1 MMFRLSILAIL
12 LISILATSC
21 DTEGCTD
28 PGAGNY
34 DSKADS
40 DDGSCIYDAE
50 PFVGSWTLS
59 DSIRSG
65 VSYQFL
71 EEKQM
76 LILTSS
82 TDKGRVKIVWTYLNG
97 ITSDTI
103 IASAK
108 PNTLTIEEQDFGDE
122 FRLQGTL
129 IYDEFFD
136 VIQTDYSLVK
146 NNAIY
151 FYKGEATRND

>member
-1 MMFRLSILAIL
+1 MFRLSILYFL
-12 LISILATSC
+12 LIPLLYASC

-34 DSKADS
+34 DEKADS

-50 PFVGSWTLS
+50 PFIGSWILN
-59 DSIRSG
+59 DSIQTG
-65 VSYQFL
+65 VAYQFL
-71 EEKQM
+71 EAKQM

-82 TDKGRVKIVWTYLNG
+82 TDKGRVKIVWTYPNG

-122 FRLQGTL
+122 FRLQGTF

-136 VIQTDYSLVK
+136 VIQTEYSLVK
-146 NNAIY
+146 NNAIN
-151 FYKGEATRND
+151 FYKGEGQRND